1 MTIKFS
7 LFNTHYTLFHYRYI
21 RTVYLFYLQTET
33 HNIIIKAYKDMILV
47 SSELSMKK

>member
-7 LFNTHYTLFHYRYI
+7 LFNTHYTLFHYRLYI

-33 HNIIIKAYKDMILV
+33 HNIIIKAKRPI
-47 SSELSMKK
+47 KI